1 MDLTAAQAC
10 LARVRYRPGWTFT
23 LYQGDF
29 EGPHLRIRA
38 DVENSYRPGQTVAL
52 DIHSPVPLAVIAD
65 GPALLRYLAW
75 RLQIVE
81 SHEMREWLKLDGVV
95 VFDPHAPDV
104 NRDLPGL
111 DEETP

>member
-1 MDLTAAQAC
+1 MDLTAAQAH
-10 LARVRYRPGWTFT
+10 LARVRYRPGWTFE

-65 GPALLRYLAW
+65 PAGLLRYLAW

-81 SHEMREWLKLDGVV
+81 SHEMREWLRLDGAV
-95 VFDPHAPDV
+95 VFDPHAPDA
-104 NRDLPGL
+104 NRDWPAIPA
-111 DEETP
+111 EEH